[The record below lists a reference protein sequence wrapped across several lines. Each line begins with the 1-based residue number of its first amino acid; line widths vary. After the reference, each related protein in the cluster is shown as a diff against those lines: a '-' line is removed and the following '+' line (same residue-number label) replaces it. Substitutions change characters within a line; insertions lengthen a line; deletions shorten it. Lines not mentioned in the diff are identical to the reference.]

1 MIVDLITI
9 IITFYGGLV
18 LLGFLTKWYIPL
30 ILFAILFGHS
40 THMDYMYLQKKDLYH
55 ALVKAWEDIF
65 LKSALDKVD
74 EEIANLEREMSMPGE
89 EESLH

>member
-1 MIVDLITI
+1 
-9 IITFYGGLV
+9 
-18 LLGFLTKWYIPL
+18 
-30 ILFAILFGHS
+30 
-40 THMDYMYLQKKDLYH
+40 MDYMYLQKKDLYH